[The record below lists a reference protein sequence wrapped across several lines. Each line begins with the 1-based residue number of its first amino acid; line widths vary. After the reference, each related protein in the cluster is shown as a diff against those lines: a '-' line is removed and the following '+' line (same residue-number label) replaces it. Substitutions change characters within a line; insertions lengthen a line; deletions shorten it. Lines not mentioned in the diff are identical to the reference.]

1 MINALDRVFWVISCH
16 VLHVLQTYSMFS
28 QLGWQDSAIYGAL
41 VIMIKVIILIIV
53 IINSTIVVIMVI
65 KLIIVNADIFGIIFS
80 KNFSWVAFPT
90 ILSFRDALN
99 IAPNKRHQR
108 TLTRMPTRDINT
120 KVHFNT
126 KGALEIIVYY

>member
-1 MINALDRVFWVISCH
+1 
-16 VLHVLQTYSMFS
+16 MF
-28 QLGWQDSAIYGAL
+28 
-41 VIMIKVIILIIV
+41 KVIIFIIV
-53 IINSTIVVIMVI
+53 IIIIIINIAIVVIMVI
-65 KLIIVNADIFGIIFS
+65 KLIIANADIIAIIFS

-120 KVHFNT
+120 KVHFSFSCQSSSIPT
-126 KGALEIIVYY
+126 LVSD

>member
-1 MINALDRVFWVISCH
+1 
-16 VLHVLQTYSMFS
+16 MF
-28 QLGWQDSAIYGAL
+28 
-41 VIMIKVIILIIV
+41 KVIIFIIV
-53 IINSTIVVIMVI
+53 IIIINIVIVVIMVI
-65 KLIIVNADIFGIIFS
+65 KITIGNADIIAIIFS

-120 KVHFNT
+120 KVHFST
-126 KGALEIIVYY
+126 KGALVVIVVY

>member
-1 MINALDRVFWVISCH
+1 
-16 VLHVLQTYSMFS
+16 MF
-28 QLGWQDSAIYGAL
+28 
-41 VIMIKVIILIIV
+41 KVIIFIIV
-53 IINSTIVVIMVI
+53 FIIITNIAIVVIMVI
-65 KLIIVNADIFGIIFS
+65 KLIIVNADIIGIIFS

-120 KVHFNT
+120 KVHFST
-126 KGALEIIVYY
+126 KGALVVIVVY

>member
-1 MINALDRVFWVISCH
+1 
-16 VLHVLQTYSMFS
+16 MF
-28 QLGWQDSAIYGAL
+28 
-41 VIMIKVIILIIV
+41 KVIISIIV
-53 IINSTIVVIMVI
+53 IIIIIINIAIVVIMVI
-65 KLIIVNADIFGIIFS
+65 KLIIANADIIAIIFS

-126 KGALEIIVYY
+126 I

>member
-1 MINALDRVFWVISCH
+1 MVTVVTGDSQEEVLIFRDTQTHMHHNIYINIA
-16 VLHVLQTYSMFS
+16 
-28 QLGWQDSAIYGAL
+28 
-41 VIMIKVIILIIV
+41 
-53 IINSTIVVIMVI
+53 IVVIMVI
-65 KLIIVNADIFGIIFS
+65 KLIIANADIIAIIFS

>member
-1 MINALDRVFWVISCH
+1 
-16 VLHVLQTYSMFS
+16 
-28 QLGWQDSAIYGAL
+28 
-41 VIMIKVIILIIV
+41 MIKVIILIIV

-65 KLIIVNADIFGIIFS
+65 KLIIVNADIIAIIFS

-108 TLTRMPTRDINT
+108 TLTRMPT
-120 KVHFNT
+120 
-126 KGALEIIVYY
+126 